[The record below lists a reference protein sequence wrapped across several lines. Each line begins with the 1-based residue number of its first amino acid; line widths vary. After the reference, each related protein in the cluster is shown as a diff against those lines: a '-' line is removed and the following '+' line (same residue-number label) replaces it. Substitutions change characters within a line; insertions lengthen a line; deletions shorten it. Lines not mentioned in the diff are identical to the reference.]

1 MVITTEDVGA
11 TMVVATTSE
20 AIDLPLG
27 SAAVATWYSTVT
39 VGSMAAARAWSG
51 GSTRRWYL

>member
-1 MVITTEDVGA
+1 MVITTEDVEA

-20 AIDLPLG
+20 ATDLPLG
-27 SAAVATWYSTVT
+27 SAAVVTWNSMVT
-39 VGSMAAARAWSG
+39 VESMAAARAWSG